1 MRLSVI
7 EFAMKHFMAAKAN
20 PCIHNMSSRIKLCV
34 RGLCFGWRA
43 REIVNAENGSREE
56 SVWSD
61 EWTAG
66 GRIGIPHSYRY
77 SRCDSMLALG
87 MCLNSVML

>member
-43 REIVNAENGSREE
+43 REIVNAENGERKVCGRTSGPPEE
-56 SVWSD
+56 
-61 EWTAG
+61 G
-66 GRIGIPHSYRY
+66 
-77 SRCDSMLALG
+77 LG
-87 MCLNSVML
+87 FHIAIDIVGVSQCWP